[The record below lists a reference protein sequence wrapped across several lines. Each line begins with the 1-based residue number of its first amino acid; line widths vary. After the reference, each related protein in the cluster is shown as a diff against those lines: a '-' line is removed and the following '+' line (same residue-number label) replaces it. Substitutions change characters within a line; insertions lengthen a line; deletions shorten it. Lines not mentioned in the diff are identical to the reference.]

1 MTNLEKRA
9 LILLTKTET
18 NQVAGGDKGNHYGQ
32 KRDPGVRIGAF
43 SPVGPSLACGAG
55 SGSSKWMTT
64 RYTLSKWMTTR
75 TTFGHQPHAL
85 LSRSD
90 LATKH
95 RSCRLPG

>member
-1 MTNLEKRA
+1 MTKLEKRA

-32 KRDPGVRIGAF
+32 KRDQ
-43 SPVGPSLACGAG
+43 S
-55 SGSSKWMTT
+55 SSKWMTT

-85 LSRSD
+85 LSCPD

>member
-64 RYTLSKWMTTR
+64 R